1 MKIKKLCLALIL
13 GIVLSACGSSS
24 PEDIAL
30 DFTKKVYKGDAA
42 ILDYFDFDLKEAK
55 ESEKE
60 FINGKIRAMVAERK
74 EEADEKGGV
83 KEIIIGEKDI
93 RGDRARIKITT
104 IFKDDSNSTRSIP
117 LIKKDGKWLIG
128 K

>member
-13 GIVLSACGSSS
+13 GIVLSACGSSN

-30 DFTKKVYKGDAA
+30 DFTKKVYKGDTDA
-42 ILDYFDFDLKEAK
+42 LEYFDLKRIKDSDTK
-55 ESEKE
+55 EL
-60 FINGKIRAMVAERK
+60 INGKIHVMLVEAK
-74 EEADEKGGV
+74 EKADEKGGV

-93 RGDRARIKITT
+93 RENKARIEVTT
-104 IFKDDSNSTRSIP
+104 IFKDDSNSTETIN
-117 LIKKDGKWLIG
+117 LVKKDGKWFI